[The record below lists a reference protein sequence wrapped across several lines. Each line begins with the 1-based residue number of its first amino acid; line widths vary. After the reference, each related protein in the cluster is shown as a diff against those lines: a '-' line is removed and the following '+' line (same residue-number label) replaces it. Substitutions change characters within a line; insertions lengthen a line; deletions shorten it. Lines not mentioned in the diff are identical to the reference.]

1 MTPTREQIR
10 EAKRILREDPQ
21 GNIMKRIEAVF
32 VAEQILGENCST
44 GDVMKWAEEDDSEQ
58 GN

>member
-1 MTPTREQIR
+1 MTVQ

-32 VAEQILGENCST
+32 VAEKILGEDCTT
-44 GDVMKWAEEDDSEQ
+44 GDIMKWAEEDDEQ
-58 GN
+58 DN